1 MQDVQDIVER
11 CKMSTLFH
19 QPFFGVGA
27 SKLRWEIDESISTAC
42 TDGTFI
48 KFNPDFVRS
57 LTKAEMI
64 GLAVHEV
71 MHVYSKHHLRRGD
84 RDPMLWNVAA
94 DYFINLLIDDAIRE
108 EKARRGE
115 TCMALP
121 EGALLDTKYRGLST
135 EDIYNMLKQE
145 QDNPDTPGDEEGEEG
160 NGENSTDGEGA
171 APPTSGSELH
181 DTPQQG
187 SEAEDAAQQEAG
199 QSASEGEDGQGGG
212 KGRQQPVGTWGDVI
226 DAPMSSAKDMADAE
240 RDVEVMVEQASNLA
254 KSRGKTPGCA
264 DELLDAYKK
273 PVVDWRDVLRHM
285 MQSLTVVDYTYQRS
299 MPKMHHL
306 LEQYGAFIPDYHR
319 ENMGELVVAIDT
331 SGSVSGAE
339 VAQFMGEIQSICDEV
354 QPDKVHVVQCDSRV
368 QHVDTF
374 DAGQPFEVSRIHGRG
389 GTAFHPVFDW
399 VDEEGIDPVALV
411 YLTDGYA
418 PAPDVPDYPV
428 VWGVTTDY
436 QQHLFGEVLSV
447 QFDGQ

>member
-1 MQDVQDIVER
+1 
-11 CKMSTLFH
+11 
-19 QPFFGVGA
+19 
-27 SKLRWEIDESISTAC
+27 
-42 TDGTFI
+42 
-48 KFNPDFVRS
+48 
-57 LTKAEMI
+57 
-64 GLAVHEV
+64 
-71 MHVYSKHHLRRGD
+71 
-84 RDPMLWNVAA
+84 
-94 DYFINLLIDDAIRE
+94 
-108 EKARRGE
+108 
-115 TCMALP
+115 
-121 EGALLDTKYRGLST
+121 
-135 EDIYNMLKQE
+135 
-145 QDNPDTPGDEEGEEG
+145 
-160 NGENSTDGEGA
+160 
-171 APPTSGSELH
+171 
-181 DTPQQG
+181 
-187 SEAEDAAQQEAG
+187 
-199 QSASEGEDGQGGG
+199 
-212 KGRQQPVGTWGDVI
+212 
-226 DAPMSSAKDMADAE
+226 MSSAKEMADAE

-331 SGSVSGAE
+331 SGSVSGEE

-354 QPDKVHVVQCDSRV
+354 QPDKVHVVQCDSKV

-374 DAGQPFEVSRIHGRG
+374 DAGQPFEVNRIHGRG

-399 VDEEGIDPVALV
+399 VDEEGIEPVALV

-428 VWGVTTDY
+428 VWGVTSDY
-436 QQHLFGEVLSV
+436 QQQLFGEVLSD
-447 QFDGQ
+447 QLDGQ

>member
-1 MQDVQDIVER
+1 MQDVQAIVER

-27 SKLRWEIDESISTAC
+27 SKLRWEIDESIATAC

-57 LTKAEMI
+57 LTKEEMI

-84 RDPMLWNVAA
+84 RDPMLWNVAG
-94 DYFINLLIDDAIRE
+94 DYFINLLIDDAIKE
-108 EKARRGE
+108 ETDRRGVS
-115 TCMALP
+115 CMALP
-121 EGALLDTKYRGLST
+121 EGALLDGKYRGLST
-135 EDIYNMLKQE
+135 EDIYNTLKQE
-145 QDNPDTPGDEEGEEG
+145 QDNPDTPGDEEGDENGNETNQGRAQADEGGSQDTAGDDQRQDGGGAGTECEEPA
-160 NGENSTDGEGA
+160 S
-171 APPTSGSELH
+171 SGS
-181 DTPQQG
+181 QG
-187 SEAEDAAQQEAG
+187 QAQG
-199 QSASEGEDGQGGG
+199 
-212 KGRQQPVGTWGDVI
+212 QQPVGTWGDVI
-226 DAPMSSAKDMADAE
+226 DAPDVNDETERAYAE

-354 QPDKVHVVQCDSRV
+354 QPDKVHVVQCDSKV
-368 QHVDTF
+368 QCVDTF
-374 DAGQPFEVSRIHGRG
+374 DAGQPFEMSKLRGRG

-399 VDEEGIDPVALV
+399 VEEEGIEPVALV

>member
-27 SKLRWEIDESISTAC
+27 SKLRWEIDESIGTAC

-57 LTKAEMI
+57 LTKAEML

-84 RDPMLWNVAA
+84 RDPMLWNVAG
-94 DYFINLLIDDAIRE
+94 DYFINLLIDDAMRE
-108 EKARRGE
+108 EKSRRGE

-121 EGALLDTKYRGLST
+121 EGALLDAKYRGMST
-135 EDIYNMLKQE
+135 EDIYNTLKQE
-145 QDNPDTPGDEEGEEG
+145 QEEEDEDG
-160 NGENSTDGEGA
+160 NETGEGSSE
-171 APPTSGSELH
+171 PNEGGSEDTSGDDER
-181 DTPQQG
+181 G
-187 SEAEDAAQQEAG
+187 A
-199 QSASEGEDGQGGG
+199 GGG
-212 KGRQQPVGTWGDVI
+212 TTTECEEPASSGSQAQAQGQQPVGTWGDVI
-226 DAPMSSAKDMADAE
+226 DAPDVDDETERAYAE

-331 SGSVSGAE
+331 SGSVSGEE

-354 QPDKVHVVQCDSRV
+354 QPDKVHVVQCDSKV

-374 DAGQPFEVSRIHGRG
+374 DAGQPFEVNRIHGRG

-428 VWGVTTDY
+428 VWGVTSDY

-447 QFDGQ
+447 QLDGQ

>member
-1 MQDVQDIVER
+1 MNDETER
-11 CKMSTLFH
+11 
-19 QPFFGVGA
+19 A
-27 SKLRWEIDESISTAC
+27 
-42 TDGTFI
+42 
-48 KFNPDFVRS
+48 
-57 LTKAEMI
+57 
-64 GLAVHEV
+64 
-71 MHVYSKHHLRRGD
+71 Y
-84 RDPMLWNVAA
+84 
-94 DYFINLLIDDAIRE
+94 
-108 EKARRGE
+108 
-115 TCMALP
+115 
-121 EGALLDTKYRGLST
+121 
-135 EDIYNMLKQE
+135 
-145 QDNPDTPGDEEGEEG
+145 
-160 NGENSTDGEGA
+160 
-171 APPTSGSELH
+171 
-181 DTPQQG
+181 
-187 SEAEDAAQQEAG
+187 
-199 QSASEGEDGQGGG
+199 
-212 KGRQQPVGTWGDVI
+212 
-226 DAPMSSAKDMADAE
+226 AE

-354 QPDKVHVVQCDSRV
+354 QPDKVHVVQCDSKV
-368 QHVDTF
+368 QCVDTF
-374 DAGQPFEVSRIHGRG
+374 DAGQPFEMSKLRGRG

-399 VDEEGIDPVALV
+399 VEEEGIEPVALV

>member
-1 MQDVQDIVER
+1 MQDVQVIVER

-27 SKLRWEIDESISTAC
+27 SKLRWEIDESIATAC

-57 LTKAEMI
+57 LTKEEMI

-84 RDPMLWNVAA
+84 RDPMLWNVAG
-94 DYFINLLIDDAIRE
+94 DYFINLLIDDAINE
-108 EKARRGE
+108 ETDRRGVS
-115 TCMALP
+115 CMALP
-121 EGALLDTKYRGLST
+121 EGALLDSKYRGLST
-135 EDIYNMLKQE
+135 EDIYNTLKQE
-145 QDNPDTPGDEEGEEG
+145 QDNPDTPGDEEGDENGNETNQGCAEADEGGSQDTAGDDERQVGGGAGTECEEPA
-160 NGENSTDGEGA
+160 S
-171 APPTSGSELH
+171 SGS
-181 DTPQQG
+181 QG
-187 SEAEDAAQQEAG
+187 QAQG
-199 QSASEGEDGQGGG
+199 
-212 KGRQQPVGTWGDVI
+212 QQPVGTWGDVI
-226 DAPMSSAKDMADAE
+226 DAPDVDDETERAYAE

-306 LEQYGAFIPDYHR
+306 LEQYDAFIPDYHR

-354 QPDKVHVVQCDSRV
+354 QPDKVHVVQCDSKV
-368 QHVDTF
+368 QCVDTF
-374 DAGQPFEVSRIHGRG
+374 DAGQPFEMSKLRGRG

-399 VDEEGIDPVALV
+399 VEEEGIEPVALV

-428 VWGVTTDY
+428 VWGVTSDY

>member
-1 MQDVQDIVER
+1 MQDVQVIVER

-27 SKLRWEIDESISTAC
+27 SKLRWEIDESIATAC

-57 LTKAEMI
+57 LTKEEMI

-84 RDPMLWNVAA
+84 RDPMLWNVAG
-94 DYFINLLIDDAIRE
+94 DYFINLLIDDAINE
-108 EKARRGE
+108 ETDRRGVS
-115 TCMALP
+115 CMALP
-121 EGALLDTKYRGLST
+121 EGALLDSKYRGLST
-135 EDIYNMLKQE
+135 EDIYNTLKQE
-145 QDNPDTPGDEEGEEG
+145 QDNPDTPGDEEGDENGNETNQGCAEADEGGSQDTAGDDERQVGGGAGTECEEPA
-160 NGENSTDGEGA
+160 S
-171 APPTSGSELH
+171 SGS
-181 DTPQQG
+181 QG
-187 SEAEDAAQQEAG
+187 QAQG
-199 QSASEGEDGQGGG
+199 
-212 KGRQQPVGTWGDVI
+212 QQPVGTWGDVI
-226 DAPMSSAKDMADAE
+226 DAPDVDDETERAYAE

-354 QPDKVHVVQCDSRV
+354 QPDKVHVVQCDSKV
-368 QHVDTF
+368 QCVDTF
-374 DAGQPFEVSRIHGRG
+374 DAGQPFEMSKLRGRG

-399 VDEEGIDPVALV
+399 VEEEGIEPVALV

-428 VWGVTTDY
+428 VWGVTSDY